1 MPPDCNVEITNSMS
15 KTIDHS
21 GTIERIEGSTIFV
34 RIEQESACAGCHAKG
49 LCSAGERKEKII
61 EVTTDN
67 PNAYQ
72 VNEKVMV
79 CAELSLGLQAV
90 LLAFVFPLIIVV
102 AAILAGN
109 YLHWDESTSGTV
121 GLLMLIPYYIILYYF
136 RERIKKKF
144 VFTLKKLI

>member
-1 MPPDCNVEITNSMS
+1 MS
-15 KTIDHS
+15 KTIEHS
-21 GTIERIEGSTIFV
+21 GTIERIEGSTILV

-49 LCSAGERKEKII
+49 LCSAGERKDKII

-79 CAELSLGLQAV
+79 CAGLSLGLQAV

-102 AAILAGN
+102 AAILSGN
-109 YLHWDESTSGTV
+109 YLHWSESTSGTV
-121 GLLMLIPYYIILYYF
+121 GLLMLIPYYVILYYF